1 MILLYLV
8 TLPLRLVGT
17 VISLV
22 LKIVGIGVMLLT
34 NLCGIF
40 TNFLAGLMGLGAILS
55 TVFGLTGVNP
65 SPDWWIASVGLFG
78 VAVLIIIVT
87 ALGEVIGELLSDAGG
102 DLLSFSWGAVA

>member
-17 VISLV
+17 VISLA

-55 TVFGLTGVNP
+55 TVLGLTGVNP
-65 SPDWWIASVGLFG
+65 SPDWWIASAGLFG
-78 VAVLIIIVT
+78 CAVFIIIVT
-87 ALGEVIGELLSDAGG
+87 ALGEVIGELLSDTGSE
-102 DLLSFSWGAVA
+102 LLGFSWGAGA

>member
-17 VISLV
+17 VVSLV
-22 LKIVGIGVMLLT
+22 LKIVGIAIMLLT

-40 TNFLAGLMGLGAILS
+40 TNILAGLMGLGAIISTILGLS
-55 TVFGLTGVNP
+55 GVNP
-65 SPDWWIASVGLFG
+65 SPDWWIASAGLFG
-78 VAVLIIIVT
+78 CAVFIIIVT

-102 DLLSFSWGAVA
+102 DLLSFSWGTGA